1 MMRERIKKEI
11 TNEEKM
17 AFPLS
22 FGRKELQLVG
32 LPERCIA
39 YELLKTP
46 LFFSAFGSHIY
57 VNERFVRSHRQDIAV
72 HRSELRHRAI
82 LVGKLMM

>member
-1 MMRERIKKEI
+1 MRERIKKEV
-11 TNEEKM
+11 TNEETM
-17 AFPLS
+17 PFPLS
-22 FGRKELQLVG
+22 FGRKELQPVG

-46 LFFSAFGSHIY
+46 LFFSTFGNHIY
-57 VNERFVRSHRQDIAV
+57 VNVSFVRSHRHDIAV